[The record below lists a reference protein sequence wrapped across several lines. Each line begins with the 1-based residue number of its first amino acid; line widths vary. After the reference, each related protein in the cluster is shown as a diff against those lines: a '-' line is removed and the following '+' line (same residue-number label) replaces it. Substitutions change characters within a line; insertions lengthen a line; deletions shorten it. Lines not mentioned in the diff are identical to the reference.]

1 MKLIT
6 VISIVILDQSA
17 GLPPPISKEVV
28 RMYICLCKGITESD
42 VKECGRNGF
51 ITPQV
56 LACRLGINAED
67 CCGRCL
73 RNVEEIVALA
83 CNEHAD
89 AAHESNSRSHLHL
102 RQ

>member
-1 MKLIT
+1 
-6 VISIVILDQSA
+6 
-17 GLPPPISKEVV
+17 
-28 RMYICLCKGITESD
+28 MYICLCKGITESD

-51 ITPQV
+51 ITPQALV
-56 LACRLGINAED
+56 CRLGINADD

-83 CNEHAD
+83 CNERAD
-89 AAHESNSRSHLHL
+89 AAHEPKSRPYLHL